1 MLDYM
6 LNRRSE
12 YDVSDTVNVTEATE
26 VCNEVCRL
34 YGELY
39 PNIATASMQQAFED
53 MEQLFRGQ
61 WRGYFACEAP
71 YHDLQ
76 HSLDVTLA
84 MMRLI
89 HGHEQSHAGKE
100 RIGHLGALLGVI
112 SALFHDSGY
121 IRRWNDHRHA
131 NGSEYTI
138 THVSRGGRFLAEYL
152 PTLGLGHAVRICSNM
167 LHFTGYE
174 MPTHKIPLNDVKL
187 RIMGKMMGTADLLA
201 QMSDRCY
208 LEKCRDRLYPEF
220 IASGMASADAPG
232 GGYASPSELLKK
244 TPFFFEHVR
253 DRLQN
258 DFQGVHRYLETYFS
272 ADGNLYMTEVIRNN
286 NYLKT
291 QLEKNDAPLLRR
303 MPPWTLNRDVPPLAL
318 SRYH

>member
-1 MLDYM
+1 MLGYM
-6 LNRRSE
+6 VNRRSE
-12 YDVSDTVNVTEATE
+12 YDVSNTVNVTKATD

-34 YGELY
+34 YVDLY
-39 PNIATASMQQAFED
+39 PNIATASLQQAFED

-84 MMRLI
+84 MMRLV
-89 HGHEQSHAGKE
+89 HGHEQSHTGKE
-100 RIGHLGALLGVI
+100 RIGHFGTLLGVI
-112 SALFHDSGY
+112 SALFHDAGY
-121 IRRWNDHRHA
+121 IRRWNDHRHV

-152 PTLGLGHAVRICSNM
+152 PTLGLGHAVTICSNL

-174 MPTHKIPLNDVKL
+174 IPTHNIPLADAKL
-187 RIMGKMMGTADLLA
+187 RALGMMMGTADLLA

-220 IASGMASADAPG
+220 IASGMASPEAPG
-232 GGYASPSELLKK
+232 GGYASPSDLLSK
-244 TPFFFEHVR
+244 TPFFFEHVK
-253 DRLQN
+253 DRLHN
-258 DFQGVHRYLETYFS
+258 DFRDAYRYLEAFFS
-272 ADGNLYMTEVIRNN
+272 VDGNLYMAEVIRSHD
-286 NYLKT
+286 YLKK
-291 QLEKNDAPLLRR
+291 QLENNALPLLRR
-303 MPPWTLNRDVPPLAL
+303 VPPWTLNHNVPPLTP

>member
-1 MLDYM
+1 MLIYM
-6 LNRRSE
+6 LHRRSE
-12 YDVSDTVNVTEATE
+12 YDVSDTVNVTETSD
-26 VCNEVCRL
+26 VCHEVCRL
-34 YGELY
+34 YAELY
-39 PNIATASMQQAFED
+39 PQIATATLEQAFAD
-53 MEQLFRGQ
+53 MEQMFRGQ
-61 WRGYFACEAP
+61 RRGYFACEAP

-89 HGHEQSHAGKE
+89 HGHEQSHPHKE
-100 RIGHLGALLGVI
+100 QIGYLGTLLGVI

-131 NGSEYTI
+131 NGSEYTT

-152 PTLGLGHAVRICSNM
+152 PTLGLEHAVSICSQM

-174 MPTHKIPLNDVKL
+174 IPVTKIPLTDTKL

-220 IASGMASADAPG
+220 VASGMASANAPG
-232 GGYASPSELLKK
+232 GGYASPSELLSK
-244 TPFFFEHVR
+244 TPFFFEHVQ
-253 DRLQN
+253 DRLNN
-258 DFQGVHRYLETYFS
+258 DFRGMYRYLDGFFNT
-272 ADGNLYMTEVIRNN
+272 AGNLYMDEAIRSHS
-286 NYLKT
+286 YLKKL
-291 QLEKNDAPLLRR
+291 LENNDLSPLRR
-303 MPPWTLNRDVPPLAL
+303 VPPWTLNRDVPPLTAAY
-318 SRYH
+318 YH